1 MKAWIVLLFAGCLA
15 MSCTLAEDGPP
26 KAAVHEVEDA
36 NMKATKPNTWKDFI
50 ACGDYL
56 VESGFST
63 KDKLAGLGGSAGG
76 ILIGRAITERPD
88 LFAVA
93 CPVVG
98 SLDTLRDELT
108 PNGPPNI
115 PEFGTVKIKA
125 EFEALREMSTYEHIR
140 PGPNTRLF
148 CSITATMIRAFRYG
162 CQQKQPLASRP
173 IRRAANRSFSIST
186 MKAAME

>member
-1 MKAWIVLLFAGCLA
+1 
-15 MSCTLAEDGPP
+15 
-26 KAAVHEVEDA
+26 
-36 NMKATKPNTWKDFI
+36 MKATKPNTWKDFI

-56 VESGFST
+56 VQNGFSA
-63 KDKLAGLGGSAGG
+63 KDKLAGVGGSAGG

-98 SLDTLRDELT
+98 SLDTLRAELT
-108 PNGPPNI
+108 PNGPPNV

-140 PGPNTRLF
+140 PGTKYPALLFYHGYNDPRVPVWMSAKAAARFQADTSSGKPVLLDIDYQSGHGIGNTR
-148 CSITATMIRAFRYG
+148 A
-162 CQQKQPLASRP
+162 QQ
-173 IRRAANRSFSIST
+173 IRRLADLLAF
-186 MKAAME
+186 MLWQVGDPDFQPVKAKL